1 QCSSSESSAGWN
13 RSVQVRKMGW
23 RQRNHPRAKRR
34 LLGEEALSRQDC
46 LSIITDYTAA
56 LTALKAGDADA
67 MPRLLPIQYTEQ
79 TGGSAFEQQFAKVK
93 YSIPT
98 EAAIMWNNE
107 RPFFRDKRVRQAMT
121 MLVDRQK
128 IIE

>member
-1 QCSSSESSAGWN
+1 MIRRPP
-13 RSVQVRKMGW
+13 RSTLFPYTTLFRA
-23 RQRNHPRAKRR
+23 RNDDYWGKKPYLDRIVYR
-34 LLGEEALSRQDC
+34 
-46 LSIITDYTAA
+46 IITDYTAA

-107 RPFFRDKRVRQAMT
+107 RPFFR
-121 MLVDRQK
+121 
-128 IIE
+128 